1 MKWFLTVCA
10 LAGAL
15 GLAAASCGPQKD
27 ICPTTNPNDPND
39 LTCHQNLDAQST
51 GGTGGGVLM
60 CEAGAPMVCPD
71 PAHTKVCNMADCP

>member
-15 GLAAASCGPQKD
+15 GFVAGSCGPQKD
-27 ICPTTNPNDPND
+27 ICPTQNMDPSD
-39 LTCHQNLDAQST
+39 LTCHANFDAAPT
-51 GGTGGGVLM
+51 GGTGGGGLM